1 MAAFKIRAA
10 YNRASG
16 RHDNPMT
23 IPGKFPPALK
33 LAALAIAAAGVI
45 LALRY
50 AGIGAFARAALEWI
64 SSLGAIAPVVFIALY
79 IAACVLFVPASII
92 TIGAGAIFG
101 LIWGSIY
108 VSIGATAGAACAF
121 LIGRYF
127 ARERVARWIAAR
139 RDFAALDA
147 ALAREGW
154 KIVALTRLS
163 PVFPF
168 NALNY
173 AYGLTRVR
181 LRDYIIAT
189 WAGALPGT
197 VMYVYIGSLARNLA
211 VVGSG
216 AKPAPAGRWILNG
229 LGFAAT
235 AAVALYAAK
244 IAREALRHQALEE
257 NDGASA
263 VPVPDHPA

>member
-1 MAAFKIRAA
+1 MSLWAKTPR
-10 YNRASG
+10 
-16 RHDNPMT
+16 
-23 IPGKFPPALK
+23 ALK
-33 LAALAIAAAGVI
+33 IATIAIVATAAIV
-45 LALRY
+45 ALRY
-50 AGIGAFARAALEWI
+50 AGIGAMTRAALAWI
-64 SSLGAIAPVVFIALY
+64 SSLGAIAPVIFIALY
-79 IAACVLFVPASII
+79 IVACVLFVPASII

-101 LIWGSIY
+101 VLWGSVY
-108 VSIGATAGAACAF
+108 VSIGATAGATCAF
-121 LIGRYF
+121 LIGRYL
-127 ARERVARWIAAR
+127 ARERVARWIAR
-139 RDFAALDA
+139 RRNFAAIDA
-147 ALAREGW
+147 AVAREGW

-181 LRDYIIAT
+181 LRDYVIAT

-211 VVGSG
+211 AVGAGS
-216 AKPAPAGRWILNG
+216 KPPPAGRWILDG

-235 AAVALYAAK
+235 AAVAFYAAK
-244 IAREALRHQALEE
+244 IARNALRHQALEE

-263 VPVPDHPA
+263 AAVPDHSG